1 MEPQKQMLDA
11 LIARAMAVREN
22 AYAPYSNY
30 RVGAALMGGSGEI
43 YEGANVENA
52 VYPLGMCAERS
63 AIFKAVSAGE
73 RVIRFLAVATENGG
87 SPCGACRQVISEFG
101 EDVMIVA
108 VDADGKVVLET
119 SIAELLPFSFGSK
132 DLPKS

>member
-1 MEPQKQMLDA
+1 MEPKKQMVDA

-108 VDADGKVVLET
+108 VDADGKVVLEA
-119 SIAELLPFSFGSK
+119 SISQLLPFSFGSK